1 MSSRLPAT
9 RDGDTESP
17 RECLAT
23 GGRGGAIPGADVVP
37 SSQPER
43 VPHRRT
49 QLCQLAVLLTPKEA
63 LPETTVSLSLK
74 DNNQTTHAIFKK

>member
-1 MSSRLPAT
+1 MEVFTPSSHARRRHRLT
-9 RDGDTESP
+9 T
-17 RECLAT
+17 CLAA

-49 QLCQLAVLLTPKEA
+49 QLCQLAVLLTPEEA

-74 DNNQTTHAIFKK
+74 DNSQTTPAIFKK